1 MCTPARAAAQS
12 LHLDSLGAS
21 FLALVVPLNEIYPM
35 RSPIFAEYPFVM
47 PEESTFR
54 QSIPVQSWG
63 TLPTNQVSL
72 QLGDAV
78 AWHTSKVHAG
88 PGNTANQD
96 RYVLFFTWP
105 ANATAVNFDTEEPVF
120 HPDWIQFIQKSS

>member
-105 ANATAVNFDTEEPVF
+105 ANATAVTFDTEEPVF